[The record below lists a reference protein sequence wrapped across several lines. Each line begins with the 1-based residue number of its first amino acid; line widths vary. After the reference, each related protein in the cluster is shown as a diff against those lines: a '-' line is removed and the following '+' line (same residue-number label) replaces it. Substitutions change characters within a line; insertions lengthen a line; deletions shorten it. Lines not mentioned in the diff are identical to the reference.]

1 MLRSAYAYTST
12 SKQTHIRAHKHTH
25 TITHT
30 HYLNTLLDNVAGE
43 LVLREVEDLPADT
56 GNLKIYSSVYIS
68 YFKN

>member
-1 MLRSAYAYTST
+1 MLRSAYACTST
-12 SKQTHIRAHKHTH
+12 SKQTHIRAHKRTH

-68 YFKN
+68 YFNN